1 MATEHVKC
9 LIIGSGPAGYT
20 AAIYTS
26 RANLSPVLYEGIQPG
41 GQLTT
46 TTEVENFPG
55 YPDGVAGPV
64 LMDDLKRQAERFG
77 ADIRNGIVT
86 KADLSKAP
94 YTFVVDDEKEIADVV
109 ELYLQNDQYKVFK
122 FYNGQDALDCINNMK
137 IDLAILDIMLPDI
150 DGFQML
156 KQIRQKYTFPV
167 IMLTA
172 KTEYMDKITGLTLG
186 ADDYIPK
193 PFNPLE
199 LVARV
204 KAQLRRYTQYNEG
217 TKEEGDVLDF
227 GGLLLNRTSHE
238 CVYNEVPLTLTPIE
252 FDILWLLCEN
262 RGKVISSE
270 ELFEKVWHEK
280 YYKNSNNTV
289 MVHIRHLREKM
300 SAPTGKSDFIKTV
313 WGVGY
318 KVEE

>member
-1 MATEHVKC
+1 M
-9 LIIGSGPAGYT
+9 
-20 AAIYTS
+20 IY
-26 RANLSPVLYEGIQPG
+26 L
-41 GQLTT
+41 
-46 TTEVENFPG
+46 VE
-55 YPDGVAGPV
+55 
-64 LMDDLKRQAERFG
+64 
-77 ADIRNGIVT
+77 
-86 KADLSKAP
+86 
-94 YTFVVDDEKEIADVV
+94 DDESIRELVVYTLNSQGLEAQGFERPSLFWKALEKELPSLV
-109 ELYLQNDQYKVFK
+109 L
-122 FYNGQDALDCINNMK
+122 
-137 IDLAILDIMLPDI
+137 LDIMLPEE
-150 DGFQML
+150 DGLSIL
-156 KQIRQKYTFPV
+156 KKIRIRPDVRKLPV

-172 KTEYMDKITGLTLG
+172 KGSEFDTVVGLDSG

>member
-1 MATEHVKC
+1 MGKW
-9 LIIGSGPAGYT
+9 
-20 AAIYTS
+20 IYYVEDDT
-26 RANLSPVLYEGIQPG
+26 RIRELVLYALKTAEFQVMGFENAASFYKRMKEQQP
-41 GQLTT
+41 
-46 TTEVENFPG
+46 
-55 YPDGVAGPV
+55 
-64 LMDDLKRQAERFG
+64 DL
-77 ADIRNGIVT
+77 I
-86 KADLSKAP
+86 L
-94 YTFVVDDEKEIADVV
+94 
-109 ELYLQNDQYKVFK
+109 
-122 FYNGQDALDCINNMK
+122 
-137 IDLAILDIMLPDI
+137 LDIMLPDI
-150 DGFQML
+150 DGFQIL

-204 KAQLRRYTQYNEG
+204 KAQLRRCTQYNEG

>member
-1 MATEHVKC
+1 M
-9 LIIGSGPAGYT
+9 
-20 AAIYTS
+20 
-26 RANLSPVLYEGIQPG
+26 N
-41 GQLTT
+41 
-46 TTEVENFPG
+46 
-55 YPDGVAGPV
+55 
-64 LMDDLKRQAERFG
+64 
-77 ADIRNGIVT
+77 IV
-86 KADLSKAP
+86 
-94 YTFVVDDEKEIADVV
+94 VVDDEREIADVI
-109 ELYLQNDQYKVFK
+109 ELYLQNDQYTVYK
-122 FYNGQDALDCINNMK
+122 FYTGQEALDCIFQKK
-137 IDLAILDIMLPDI
+137 IDLAILDVMLPDI
-150 DGFQML
+150 DGFQIL
-156 KQIRQKYTFPV
+156 KKIREKYTFPV

-172 KTEYMDKITGLTLG
+172 KTEYMDKITGLTMG

-199 LVARV
+199 LVA
-204 KAQLRRYTQYNEG
+204 
-217 TKEEGDVLDF
+217 
-227 GGLLLNRTSHE
+227 
-238 CVYNEVPLTLTPIE
+238 IE

-300 SAPTGKSDFIKTV
+300 SAPTGTSDFIKTV